1 MTDPRIVEIKGT
13 ILKETE
19 KGLLL
24 SLPDGKEEW
33 FPKSTI
39 KSSYIS
45 NKSEAQDILISKW
58 ILEDKGLIRK
68 S

>member
-1 MTDPRIVEIKGT
+1 MKMPDPRTFGIKGT

-24 SLPDGKEEW
+24 SLTDGTQEW

-39 KSSYIS
+39 ISSYIS
-45 NKSEAQDILISKW
+45 
-58 ILEDKGLIRK
+58 G
-68 S
+68 